1 MRKIENLEN
10 LRVFCEVVE
19 TGSAR
24 EACEK
29 LHIEPSNAFRII
41 RAMEKEL
48 KTKFFDRS
56 QRPMKLTPEG
66 KRYYSYVF
74 RILQLKRNLKRSYR
88 IPLTLSPGRFT
99 WRRQPGSVKA

>member
-48 KTKFFDRS
+48 KTTEASAR
-56 QRPMKLTPEG
+56 
-66 KRYYSYVF
+66 
-74 RILQLKRNLKRSYR
+74 
-88 IPLTLSPGRFT
+88 
-99 WRRQPGSVKA
+99 

>member
-1 MRKIENLEN
+1 MKKIENLEN
-10 LRVFCEVVE
+10 LRVFCEIVE

-48 KTKFFDRS
+48 K
-56 QRPMKLTPEG
+56 
-66 KRYYSYVF
+66 SY
-74 RILQLKRNLKRSYR
+74 
-88 IPLTLSPGRFT
+88 P
-99 WRRQPGSVKA
+99 

>member
-1 MRKIENLEN
+1 MKKIENLEN
-10 LRVFCEVVE
+10 LRVFCEIVE

-48 KTKFFDRS
+48 KSKFFDRS

-66 KRYYSYVF
+66 PSATTATSSESCSLRKSSR
-74 RILQLKRNLKRSYR
+74 KN
-88 IPLTLSPGRFT
+88 
-99 WRRQPGSVKA
+99 

>member
-1 MRKIENLEN
+1 MKKIENLEN
-10 LRVFCEVVE
+10 LRVFCEIVE

-48 KTKFFDRS
+48 KSKFFDRS

-74 RILQLKRNLKRSYR
+74 RILQLEEELEEE
-88 IPLTLSPGRFT
+88 LTDSADSP
-99 WRRQPGSVKA
+99 